1 MDIRLEMIENELSRL
16 EDDAGLLYLISLL
29 TELVNQNTRELEKV
43 KSTLRNVNKIL
54 ISNKRSEIRL
64 KMEKSNEQ
72 KFKQT
77 GSR

>member
-1 MDIRLEMIENELSRL
+1 MNIRLEMIENELSRL
-16 EDDAGLLYLISLL
+16 EDDAGLLYLINLL
-29 TELVNQNTRELEKV
+29 TELVNQNTKELEKV